1 MNKNI
6 RCFIAIDI
14 EQKNI
19 LEKILNIQKILEKS
33 NADLKLVEPQNIH
46 LTLKFLGEISE
57 EKVKKVI
64 EAMKTL
70 QFNSFKI
77 TLKGLGVFPSINY
90 PRVLWIGITNGFK
103 ESSLIYLQL
112 EDKLA
117 KLGFSKEER
126 GFSPHLTIARVKSGK
141 GKNELIKIL
150 EEFKNEDFG
159 ETIIE
164 SVKLKRSV
172 LTSKGPIYS
181 TLFEVKSLS

>member
-1 MNKNI
+1 LSETI

-14 EQKNI
+14 DQKNI
-19 LEKILNIQKILEKS
+19 LEKILSIQKVLKET

-64 EAMKTL
+64 EAIKNI
-70 QFNSFKI
+70 QFKSFKI
-77 TLKGLGVFPSINY
+77 VLKGLGVFPTIAH

-103 ESSLIYLQL
+103 DASSIFIQL

-117 KLGFSKEER
+117 NLGFPKEER

-141 GKNELIKIL
+141 GKAELIKIL
-150 EEFKNEDFG
+150 EKFKNEEFG
-159 ETIIE
+159 EISVE
-164 SVKLKRSV
+164 AVKLKRSV
-172 LTSKGPIYS
+172 LISKGPIYS
-181 TLFEVKSLS
+181 TIFEVKPLV